1 MKRNTKIHDIQTTE
15 NWTKLSKVTEHLQDD
30 TNGLILTS
38 LAIFIL
44 LKFLNNYCV
53 SLDPDSSK
61 KKRKRTP
68 KTNKNTR
75 KLLQAWRIEKKVCV
89 YVCKGFIG
97 QKRTWKT
104 NKSHSENIINTTT
117 HVLGLC

>member
-68 KTNKNTR
+68 KTNKNTI
-75 KLLQAWRIEKKVCV
+75 KLLQAWRIENRCMCMCAKDLLVR
-89 YVCKGFIG
+89 KGLG
-97 QKRTWKT
+97 KQTNHTQKT
-104 NKSHSENIINTTT
+104 
-117 HVLGLC
+117 